1 MIISEREFAVH
12 SVITAADLL
21 ELPPVRGKLI
31 FSQFF
36 DKDSRKH
43 LLGLSL

>member
-31 FSQFF
+31 VSQFLI
-36 DKDSRKH
+36 RIV
-43 LLGLSL
+43 GNIY